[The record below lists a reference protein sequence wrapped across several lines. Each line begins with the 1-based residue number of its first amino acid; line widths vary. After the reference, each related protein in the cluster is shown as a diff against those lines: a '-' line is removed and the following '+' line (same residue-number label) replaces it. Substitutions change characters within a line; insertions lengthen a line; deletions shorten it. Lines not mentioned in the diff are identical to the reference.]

1 MSSLVLRNV
10 TIAGHRTSV
19 RLEPSLWQA
28 LEEICNREETDL
40 NDLCS
45 EIAGRP
51 RHGGFTSALRE
62 FIVSYYR
69 GMAGGVTRNSAMAL
83 R

>member
-1 MSSLVLRNV
+1 MSSLILRNV

-28 LEEICNREETDL
+28 LEEICTREQTDL

-45 EIAGRP
+45 EIANRP
-51 RHGGFTSALRE
+51 RRGGFTSALRE
-62 FIVSYYR
+62 FIVGYYR
-69 GMAGGVTRNSAMAL
+69 GRAGGVTRNSAMAL